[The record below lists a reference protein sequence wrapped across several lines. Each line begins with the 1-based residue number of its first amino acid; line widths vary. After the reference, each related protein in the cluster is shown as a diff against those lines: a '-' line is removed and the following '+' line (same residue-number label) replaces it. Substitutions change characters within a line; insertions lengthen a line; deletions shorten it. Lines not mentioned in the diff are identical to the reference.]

1 MDARHRGLSALP
13 SRDDLARRGLRLAH
27 LRLICALK
35 ETGQMGAAAAQLAIS
50 QPAASRMAAEM
61 EAIVGVPL
69 HERHARGIALTPFG
83 ERFALRAAMMLQ
95 TLDDTAR
102 ELVEMER
109 GNQGTVSI
117 GSVTGP
123 ALDLVLPVI
132 RRARVTHPAISI
144 TVSVDTSDRLAED
157 LLAARVDFFIGRL
170 LGDVD
175 PKMFSLT
182 EIGTEPLSVIARSG
196 HPLTRQPRVTL
207 SDCVAYDWVLQASG
221 NLMRRTVENHLMAH
235 QIPLPG
241 KVLST
246 SSLLLTLAYISQSN
260 AVSMVAKA
268 VADFYSREDGLDGRI
283 VVLPVDAAIN
293 VPAYSLITHAQR
305 TLSPASRILYE
316 MARDAVAGA
325 RSARR
330 EAAGEGPASPPPGPP
345 APRMP

>member
-1 MDARHRGLSALP
+1 MTTREETLDDRIRGTSALP
-13 SRDDLARRGLRLAH
+13 GRDDLVRRGLRLAH

-35 ETGQMGAAAAQLAIS
+35 ETGRMGAAAAQLAIS

-69 HERHARGIALTPFG
+69 HERHARGIVLTPFG
-83 ERFALRAAMMLQ
+83 ERFALRAATMLQ
-95 TLDDTAR
+95 NLDDTAR

-109 GNQGTVSI
+109 GSQGTVSI

-157 LLAARVDFFIGRL
+157 LLASRVDFFIGRL

-175 PKMFSLT
+175 PRMFRLT
-182 EIGTEPLSVIARSG
+182 EIGTEPLGVIARSG
-196 HPLTRQPRVTL
+196 HPLTRKARVTL
-207 SDCVAYDWVLQASG
+207 ADCVAYDWVLQASG
-221 NLMRRTVENHLMAH
+221 NLMRRTVENHLLAH
-235 QIPLPG
+235 GIPLPG

-246 SSLLLTLAYISQSN
+246 SSLLLTLAYISQTN
-260 AVSMVAKA
+260 AVSMVARA

-283 VVLPVDAAIN
+283 VVLPVDAAIS
-293 VPAYSLITHAQR
+293 VPAYSLITHAER
-305 TLSPASRILYE
+305 SLSPASRILYD
-316 MARDAVAGA
+316 MARDAIDGA
-325 RSARR
+325 RMARR
-330 EAAGEGPASPPPGPP
+330 DAEAPPVP
-345 APRMP
+345 

>member
-1 MDARHRGLSALP
+1 MDARNRGFSTLP

-61 EAIVGVPL
+61 EAIVGMPL

-95 TLDDTAR
+95 NLDDTAR

-144 TVSVDTSDRLAED
+144 TVAVDTSDRLAED
-157 LLAARVDFFIGRL
+157 LLASRVDFFIGRL
-170 LGDVD
+170 SGDVD
-175 PKMFSLT
+175 PRMFALT
-182 EIGTEPLSVIARSG
+182 EIGPEPLSVIARGG
-196 HPLTRQPRVTL
+196 HPLTRKDRVTL
-207 SDCVAYDWVLQASG
+207 DDCVAYDCVLQASG
-221 NLMRRTVENHLMAH
+221 NLMRHAVENHLMAR

-260 AVSMVAKA
+260 AVSMVARA
-268 VADFYSREDGLDGRI
+268 VADFYSREDGLGGRI
-283 VVLPVDAAIN
+283 VVLPVDAAIS

-305 TLSPASRILYE
+305 ALSPASRILYD
-316 MARDAVAGA
+316 MARDAVEGA
-325 RSARR
+325 RLARQ
-330 EAAGEGPASPPPGPP
+330 EAGGEAWADPSKVRAS
-345 APRMP
+345 

>member
-1 MDARHRGLSALP
+1 MRMQAGRQGEFPR
-13 SRDDLARRGLRLAH
+13 RDELARKGLRLVH

-35 ETGQMGAAAAQLAIS
+35 ETGQMSAAAAQLAIS

-69 HERHARGIALTPFG
+69 HDRHARGILLTPYG
-83 ERFALRAAMMLQ
+83 ERLALRAATMLQ
-95 TLDDTAR
+95 NLDDTAR

-123 ALDLVLPVI
+123 ALDLVLPII
-132 RRARVTHPAISI
+132 RRARVTHPEISV

-157 LLAARVDFFIGRL
+157 LLASRVDFFIGRL
-170 LGDVD
+170 LGEVD
-175 PKMFSLT
+175 PRMFALT
-182 EIGTEPLSVIARSG
+182 EIGAEPLAVIVRSG
-196 HPLTRQPRVTL
+196 HPLTRHPRVTL
-207 SDCVAYDWVLQASG
+207 SECVAYDWVLQASG
-221 NLMRRTVENHLMAH
+221 NLMRRTVENHLMANG
-235 QIPLPG
+235 IGLPR

-246 SSLLLTLAYISQSN
+246 SSIMLTLAYISQSN

-283 VVLPVDAAIN
+283 VVLPVDAPIT

-305 TLSPASRILYE
+305 PLSPASRILHE
-316 MARDAVAGA
+316 MALDAVAALRVA
-325 RSARR
+325 R
-330 EAAGEGPASPPPGPP
+330 AADRGPLSSSQVASVTLSG
-345 APRMP
+345 